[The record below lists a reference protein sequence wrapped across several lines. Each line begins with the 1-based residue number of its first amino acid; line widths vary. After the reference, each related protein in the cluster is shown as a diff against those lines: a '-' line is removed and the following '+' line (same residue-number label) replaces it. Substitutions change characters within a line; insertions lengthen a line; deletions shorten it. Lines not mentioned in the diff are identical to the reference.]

1 MLRPL
6 VAGFNQTNTAAGY
19 SRKTPR
25 EGPRHFHPCR
35 FQRGPS
41 LKQTLPKKNEN
52 ADNRKRY
59 ADQKN

>member
-1 MLRPL
+1 MSVNPTATSVRQP
-6 VAGFNQTNTAAGY
+6 ACSDRSHEHPRATND
-19 SRKTPR
+19 R
-25 EGPRHFHPCR
+25 PCR
-35 FQRGPS
+35 FQRDPS

>member
-41 LKQTLPKKNEN
+41 L
-52 ADNRKRY
+52 
-59 ADQKN
+59 